1 MKEIKLTL
9 QDYKNALEIWFNY
22 RFKTDNELSFPG
34 YLEEIIAEL
43 EKPEP
48 EPEKITWQEVVTLIQ
63 DVGVSCGYLSS
74 DSVCSKL
81 ILLRNRIKKDHLS

>member
-9 QDYKNALEIWFNY
+9 QDYQNALEIWLSY
-22 RFKTDNELSFPG
+22 RNGDSVLLFIG

-48 EPEKITWQEVVTLIQ
+48 EPEKITWQEVVTLIKNYKRKTSLPQ
-63 DVGVSCGYLSS
+63 RFYIE
-74 DSVCSKL
+74 L
-81 ILLRNRIKKDHLS
+81 IKILERIKTDHLS

>member
-34 YLEEIIAEL
+34 YLEKIIAEL

-48 EPEKITWQEVVTLIQ
+48 EPEKITWQEVVTLIKN
-63 DVGVSCGYLSS
+63 YK
-74 DSVCSKL
+74 SKTSLPQRFYIEL
-81 ILLRNRIKKDHLS
+81 IKILERIKTDHLS